1 MSNPERAFST
11 WKTKLVQIKRQKEWI
26 KALESLG
33 YIVESGKGSHYVARN
48 RNFDRSDYRSLVLTI
63 QKDIRKD
70 VNESMFKELI
80 KKGLSEND
88 ILKAFR
94 FK

>member
-1 MSNPERAFST
+1 MSNPEQVFST
-11 WKTKLVQIKRQKEWI
+11 WKTKLMHIKRQKGWI

-33 YIVESGKGSHYVARN
+33 YVVEPGKGSHYVARN

-80 KKGLSEND
+80 KKGISED
-88 ILKAFR
+88 EILRALGL
-94 FK
+94 